1 MGFQVIMVA
10 FVTDLLA
17 SYRVLLEK
25 ISFRQRE
32 NDDSNDHH
40 RD

>member
-17 SYRVLLEK
+17 SNRVLLEK
-25 ISFRQRE
+25 ISFRQGE
-32 NDDSNDHH
+32 KSDSNDHH